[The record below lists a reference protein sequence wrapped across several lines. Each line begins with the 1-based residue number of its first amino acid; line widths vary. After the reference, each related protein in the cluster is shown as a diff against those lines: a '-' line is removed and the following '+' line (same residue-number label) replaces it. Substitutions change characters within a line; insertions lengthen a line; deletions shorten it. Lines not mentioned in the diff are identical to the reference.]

1 MANLINQIVCPS
13 DKANTGRGPCAAPK
27 APVNWKI
34 AIPYGATITEA
45 NLADFATFIAG
56 KLVANSRADRYYA
69 IGELTDIDPQVSD
82 EVVNTAG
89 AGGRYIPKR
98 ASVNYSY
105 QMMGATDCDQRMLAA
120 FEGSQSRFSFLDFQS
135 NEWILGQKVINS
147 ALPNARELGGY
158 HPQLVHVPMQ
168 KDATYADVAMSY
180 IQFNHINPF
189 KEQLNI
195 AAVNV
200 EGMGMETIFKTKY
213 VTTVELTQA
222 SAVATA
228 GVYPVFAVA
237 GCGQNLGVDYATTLT
252 AACFKLT
259 NQLTGV
265 DIPIA
270 SIAVNAITGAIS
282 ITATTP
288 PASSTKVLVSMQ
300 SVSAVFAIIGGNFE
314 VVTPLSIT
322 SF

>member
-1 MANLINQIVCPS
+1 MPNLINQIVCPS

-34 AIPYGATITEA
+34 AIPFAKTFTETD
-45 NLADFATFIAG
+45 LADVAG
-56 KLVANSRADRYYA
+56 MFKTGLVANNRAQRIYA
-69 IGELTDIDPQVSD
+69 IGELTDVDPQVAE

-89 AGGRYIPKR
+89 GGGRFIPKR

-120 FEGSQSRFSFLDFQS
+120 FEGSQTRYAFLDYQV
-135 NEWILGQKVINS
+135 NEWLIGQKVINS

-189 KEQLNI
+189 REQLNI

-200 EGMGMETIFKTKY
+200 AGLDLETIFRTY
-213 VTTVELTQA
+213 AVSTVELQQA

-228 GVYPVFAVA
+228 GVYPVFAIA

-252 AACFKLT
+252 AACFKLST
-259 NQLTGV
+259 TAGV

-270 SIAVNAITGAIS
+270 SISVNSVTGAIA

-288 PASSTKVLVSMQ
+288 PASGVVVRVSMGT
-300 SVSAVFAIIGGNFE
+300 VSAVFAIIGGYFE